1 MSDVV
6 QFFEMEMSTY
16 TGMNYEMGVTILRE
30 TVKKNHVQVTLNA
43 IMKVKVSEQCRI
55 AASNGN
61 QVIVMIRRNI
71 T

>member
-1 MSDVV
+1 
-6 QFFEMEMSTY
+6 MEMSTY

>member
-30 TVKKNHVQVTLNA
+30 TVKPGSWND
-43 IMKVKVSEQCRI
+43 SEKF
-55 AASNGN
+55 
-61 QVIVMIRRNI
+61 NI
-71 T
+71 IK